1 MLLSAANKKQCNKG
15 LLGTYNSMY
24 RDRDLETGK
33 IVALK
38 KKTLIQHYMF
48 IIRLHFHGI
57 YLIGFGLFF
66 IETTINIWVIQQ
78 VYSYFRGS
86 GKAVEMKCEATR
98 STLMAAL

>member
-1 MLLSAANKKQCNKG
+1 MHAIYKRNCKIQ
-15 LLGTYNSMY
+15 GTYNSVY
-24 RDRDLETGK
+24 RARDLETGK

-66 IETTINIWVIQQ
+66 IETAISIWVIQQ

-86 GKAVEMKCEATR
+86 GKAAEMKWEATR
-98 STLMAAL
+98 STLMAGL